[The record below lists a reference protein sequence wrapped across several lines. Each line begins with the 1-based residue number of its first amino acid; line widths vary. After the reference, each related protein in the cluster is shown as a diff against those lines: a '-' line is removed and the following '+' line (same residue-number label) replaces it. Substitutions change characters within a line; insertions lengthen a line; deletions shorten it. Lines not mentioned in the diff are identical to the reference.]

1 MRLRSDPRLLKNGG
15 SSLAALGPRKFQSRQ
30 NSEPASSPGRSLER
44 SSVAQR
50 AEAAGA
56 FRGRPPPP
64 STRRPQAATSPGGRG
79 TQPGLGGRAAAG
91 REPRLAGGTAEEGRG
106 RRDWRETEP
115 KGAGPLYQ
123 RSPCSGAGSRAAG
136 VCRRLGII
144 EVDYFGLQFTGSKGE
159 SLWLNLR
166 NRISQQMDGLAPYR
180 LKLRVK
186 FFVEPHLI
194 LQEQTRHIF
203 FLHIKEA
210 LLAGHLLC
218 SPEQA
223 VELSALLAQTKF
235 GDYNQNTAK
244 YSYEELCAKEL
255 TCAALNSIVAKH
267 KELEGTSQ
275 ASAEYQVLQIVSAM
289 ENYGIEWHSV
299 RDSEGQ
305 KLLIG
310 VGPEGI
316 SICKDDFSPINR
328 IAYPVVQMATQS
340 GKNVYLTVTK
350 ESGNSIVLLFKMI
363 STRAASG
370 LYRAITETHAFYRC
384 DTVTSAVMMQ
394 YSRDL
399 KGHLASLFL
408 NENINLGKKYVFDI
422 KRTSKEVYDHA
433 RRALYNAGVVDLV
446 SRSDQSPP
454 NSPLKSS
461 ESSMN
466 CSSCEGLSCQQT
478 RALQEKLR
486 KLKEAMLCMVCC
498 EKEINS
504 TFCPCGHTV
513 CCESCAA
520 QLQSCPVCR
529 SHVEHVQHVYLPTH
543 TSLLNLTVI

>member
-1 MRLRSDPRLLKNGG
+1 MGCRAGG
-15 SSLAALGPRKFQSRQ
+15 RTAAPSSRCPEPTWS
-30 NSEPASSPGRSLER
+30 NCSEATAPAHTGE
-44 SSVAQR
+44 
-50 AEAAGA
+50 EAAV
-56 FRGRPPPP
+56 
-64 STRRPQAATSPGGRG
+64 AAV
-79 TQPGLGGRAAAG
+79 AAAPAMLCYVTRPDAVLMEVEVEAKANG
-91 REPRLAGGTAEEGRG
+91 EDCLN
-106 RRDWRETEP
+106 
-115 KGAGPLYQ
+115 Q
-123 RSPCSGAGSRAAG
+123 

-203 FLHIKEA
+203 FLHIKES
-210 LLAGHLLC
+210 LLAGHLQC

-235 GDYNQNTAK
+235 GDYNQNTAQ
-244 YSYEELCAKEL
+244 YSYEDLCEKEL
-255 TCAALNSIVAKH
+255 SSSTLNSIVGKH
-267 KELEGTSQ
+267 KELEGISQ

-289 ENYGIEWHSV
+289 ENYGIEWHTV

-316 SICKDDFSPINR
+316 SICKEDFSPINR

-446 SRSDQSPP
+446 SRNDQSPP
-454 NSPLKSS
+454 SSPLKSS
-461 ESSMN
+461 DSSMS

-478 RALQEKLR
+478 RVLQEKLR

-498 EKEINS
+498 EEEINS

-529 SHVEHVQHVYLPTH
+529 SRVEHVQHVYLPTH

>member
-1 MRLRSDPRLLKNGG
+1 MLCYVTRPDAVLMEVEVEAKANGEDC
-15 SSLAALGPRKFQSRQ
+15 LNQ
-30 NSEPASSPGRSLER
+30 
-44 SSVAQR
+44 
-50 AEAAGA
+50 
-56 FRGRPPPP
+56 
-64 STRRPQAATSPGGRG
+64 
-79 TQPGLGGRAAAG
+79 
-91 REPRLAGGTAEEGRG
+91 
-106 RRDWRETEP
+106 
-115 KGAGPLYQ
+115 
-123 RSPCSGAGSRAAG
+123 
-136 VCRRLGII
+136 VCRKLGII

-159 SLWLNLR
+159 NLWLNLR
-166 NRISQQMDGLAPYR
+166 NRISQQLDGLAPYR

-194 LQEQTRHIF
+194 LQEQTRHMF
-203 FLHIKEA
+203 FLHIKED
-210 LLAGHLLC
+210 LLAGNLQC
-218 SPEQA
+218 SSEHA
-223 VELSALLAQTKF
+223 DELSALLAQSKF
-235 GDYNQNTAK
+235 GDYIQNTAK

-255 TCAALNSIVAKH
+255 SSAALDSITTKH

-275 ASAEYQVLQIVSAM
+275 ASAEYQVLQIVSAV
-289 ENYGIEWHSV
+289 ENYGVEWHSV

-310 VGPEGI
+310 VGPKGI

-433 RRALYNAGVVDLV
+433 RRMLYNAEVVDLV
-446 SRSDQSPP
+446 PWRGPSPLS
-454 NSPLKSS
+454 SPLKSS
-461 ESSMN
+461 ENGRN
-466 CSSCEGLSCQQT
+466 CGSCEGLSCQQT
-478 RALQEKLR
+478 KALQDKLQN
-486 KLKEAMLCMVCC
+486 LKEAMLCMVCC
-498 EKEINS
+498 EEEINS
-504 TFCPCGHTV
+504 TLCPCGHTV
-513 CCESCAA
+513 CCKKCAG
-520 QLQSCPVCR
+520 QLQACPVCR

>member
-1 MRLRSDPRLLKNGG
+1 MLCYVTRPDAVLMEVEVEAKANGEDC
-15 SSLAALGPRKFQSRQ
+15 LNQ
-30 NSEPASSPGRSLER
+30 
-44 SSVAQR
+44 
-50 AEAAGA
+50 
-56 FRGRPPPP
+56 
-64 STRRPQAATSPGGRG
+64 
-79 TQPGLGGRAAAG
+79 
-91 REPRLAGGTAEEGRG
+91 
-106 RRDWRETEP
+106 
-115 KGAGPLYQ
+115 
-123 RSPCSGAGSRAAG
+123 

-203 FLHIKEA
+203 FLHIKES
-210 LLAGHLLC
+210 LLAGHLQC

-244 YSYEELCAKEL
+244 YNYEELCAKEL
-255 TCAALNSIVAKH
+255 SSAALNSIVAKH

-275 ASAEYQVLQIVSAM
+275 ASAEYQVLQLVSAM
-289 ENYGIEWHSV
+289 ENYGIEWHAV

-316 SICKDDFSPINR
+316 SICKEDFSPIN
-328 IAYPVVQMATQS
+328 
-340 GKNVYLTVTK
+340 
-350 ESGNSIVLLFKMI
+350 
-363 STRAASG
+363 
-370 LYRAITETHAFYRC
+370 RC

-433 RRALYNAGVVDLV
+433 RRALYNAGVLDLV
-446 SRSDQSPP
+446 SRNGQSPP
-454 NSPLKSS
+454 GSPLKSS
-461 ESSMN
+461 GSGMN
-466 CSSCEGLSCQQT
+466 CRSCEGLSCQQT

-498 EKEINS
+498 EEEINS

-529 SHVEHVQHVYLPTH
+529 SRVEHVQHVYLPTH

>member
-1 MRLRSDPRLLKNGG
+1 MLCYVTRPDAVVMEVEVEAKANGEDC
-15 SSLAALGPRKFQSRQ
+15 LNQ
-30 NSEPASSPGRSLER
+30 
-44 SSVAQR
+44 
-50 AEAAGA
+50 
-56 FRGRPPPP
+56 
-64 STRRPQAATSPGGRG
+64 
-79 TQPGLGGRAAAG
+79 
-91 REPRLAGGTAEEGRG
+91 
-106 RRDWRETEP
+106 
-115 KGAGPLYQ
+115 
-123 RSPCSGAGSRAAG
+123 

-159 SLWLNLR
+159 NLWLNLR

-194 LQEQTRHIF
+194 LQEQT
-203 FLHIKEA
+203 
-210 LLAGHLLC
+210 
-218 SPEQA
+218 
-223 VELSALLAQTKF
+223 
-235 GDYNQNTAK
+235 
-244 YSYEELCAKEL
+244 
-255 TCAALNSIVAKH
+255 SITVKH
-267 KELEGTSQ
+267 KELEGLSQ
-275 ASAEYQVLQIVSAM
+275 ASAEYQVLQIVSTL
-289 ENYGIEWHSV
+289 ENYGVEWHSV

-350 ESGNSIVLLFKMI
+350 ESGNSVVLLFKMI

-433 RRALYNAGVVDLV
+433 RRALYNAGIVDLV
-446 SRSDQSPP
+446 SRSDQTPP

-466 CSSCEGLSCQQT
+466 CDNCEGLSCQQT
-478 RALQEKLR
+478 KALQEKLR
-486 KLKEAMLCMVCC
+486 KLKESMLCMVCC
-498 EKEINS
+498 EEEINS

-513 CCESCAA
+513 CCKTCAA

-529 SHVEHVQHVYLPTH
+529 SRVEHVQHVYLPTH

>member
-1 MRLRSDPRLLKNGG
+1 MGCRAGG
-15 SSLAALGPRKFQSRQ
+15 RTAAPSSRCPEPTWS
-30 NSEPASSPGRSLER
+30 NCSEATAPAHTGE
-44 SSVAQR
+44 
-50 AEAAGA
+50 EAAV
-56 FRGRPPPP
+56 
-64 STRRPQAATSPGGRG
+64 AAV
-79 TQPGLGGRAAAG
+79 AAAPAMLCYVTRPDAVLMEVEVEAKANG
-91 REPRLAGGTAEEGRG
+91 EDCLN
-106 RRDWRETEP
+106 
-115 KGAGPLYQ
+115 Q
-123 RSPCSGAGSRAAG
+123 

-203 FLHIKEA
+203 FLHIKES
-210 LLAGHLLC
+210 LLAGHLQC

-235 GDYNQNTAK
+235 GDYNQNTAQ
-244 YSYEELCAKEL
+244 YSYEDLCEKEL
-255 TCAALNSIVAKH
+255 SSSTLNSIVGKH
-267 KELEGTSQ
+267 KELEGISQ

-289 ENYGIEWHSV
+289 ENYGIEWHAV

-316 SICKDDFSPINR
+316 SICKEDFSPINR

-446 SRSDQSPP
+446 SRNDQSPP
-454 NSPLKSS
+454 SSPLKSS
-461 ESSMN
+461 DSSMS

-478 RALQEKLR
+478 RVLQEKLR

-498 EKEINS
+498 EEEINS

-529 SHVEHVQHVYLPTH
+529 SRVEHVQHVYLPTH

>member
-1 MRLRSDPRLLKNGG
+1 
-15 SSLAALGPRKFQSRQ
+15 
-30 NSEPASSPGRSLER
+30 
-44 SSVAQR
+44 
-50 AEAAGA
+50 
-56 FRGRPPPP
+56 
-64 STRRPQAATSPGGRG
+64 
-79 TQPGLGGRAAAG
+79 
-91 REPRLAGGTAEEGRG
+91 
-106 RRDWRETEP
+106 
-115 KGAGPLYQ
+115 
-123 RSPCSGAGSRAAG
+123 
-136 VCRRLGII
+136 
-144 EVDYFGLQFTGSKGE
+144 
-159 SLWLNLR
+159 
-166 NRISQQMDGLAPYR
+166 MDGLAPYR

-203 FLHIKEA
+203 FLHIKES
-210 LLAGHLLC
+210 LLAGHLQC

-244 YSYEELCAKEL
+244 YNYEELCAKEL
-255 TCAALNSIVAKH
+255 SSATLNSIVAKH

-275 ASAEYQVLQIVSAM
+275 ASAEYQVLQLVSAM
-289 ENYGIEWHSV
+289 ENYGIEWHAV

-370 LYRAITETHAFYRC
+370 LYRAITETHAFYRHFHTAYSPKITLGKGASDLCHQLCSFQAGC

-433 RRALYNAGVVDLV
+433 RRALYNAGVLDLV
-446 SRSDQSPP
+446 SRSGQSPP
-454 NSPLKSS
+454 GSPLKSS
-461 ESSMN
+461 GSSMN
-466 CSSCEGLSCQQT
+466 CRSCEGLSCQQT

-498 EKEINS
+498 EEEINS

-513 CCESCAA
+513 CCKSCAA

-529 SHVEHVQHVYLPTH
+529 SRVEHVQHVYLPTH

>member
-1 MRLRSDPRLLKNGG
+1 MLCYVTRPDAVLMEVEVEAKANGEDC
-15 SSLAALGPRKFQSRQ
+15 LNQ
-30 NSEPASSPGRSLER
+30 
-44 SSVAQR
+44 
-50 AEAAGA
+50 
-56 FRGRPPPP
+56 
-64 STRRPQAATSPGGRG
+64 
-79 TQPGLGGRAAAG
+79 
-91 REPRLAGGTAEEGRG
+91 
-106 RRDWRETEP
+106 
-115 KGAGPLYQ
+115 
-123 RSPCSGAGSRAAG
+123 

-194 LQEQTRHIF
+194 LQEQT
-203 FLHIKEA
+203 
-210 LLAGHLLC
+210 
-218 SPEQA
+218 
-223 VELSALLAQTKF
+223 
-235 GDYNQNTAK
+235 
-244 YSYEELCAKEL
+244 
-255 TCAALNSIVAKH
+255 SIVAKH

-305 KLLIG
+305 RLLIG

-340 GKNVYLTVTK
+340 GKNVYLTITK

-422 KRTSKEVYDHA
+422 KRTAKEVYDHA

-446 SRSDQSPP
+446 SRSDHSPP

-461 ESSMN
+461 EGGMN
-466 CSSCEGLSCQQT
+466 CRSCEGLSCQQT
-478 RALQEKLR
+478 RVLQEKLR
-486 KLKEAMLCMVCC
+486 KLKEAMLCMLCC
-498 EKEINS
+498 GEEINS
-504 TFCPCGHTV
+504 AFCPCGHTV

-529 SHVEHVQHVYLPTH
+529 SRVEHVQHVYLPTH
-543 TSLLNLTVI
+543 TSLLNLTII

>member
-1 MRLRSDPRLLKNGG
+1 MLCYVTRPDAVLMEVEVEAKANGEDC
-15 SSLAALGPRKFQSRQ
+15 LNQ
-30 NSEPASSPGRSLER
+30 
-44 SSVAQR
+44 
-50 AEAAGA
+50 
-56 FRGRPPPP
+56 
-64 STRRPQAATSPGGRG
+64 
-79 TQPGLGGRAAAG
+79 
-91 REPRLAGGTAEEGRG
+91 
-106 RRDWRETEP
+106 
-115 KGAGPLYQ
+115 
-123 RSPCSGAGSRAAG
+123 

-244 YSYEELCAKEL
+244 YNYEELCAKEL
-255 TCAALNSIVAKH
+255 SSTTLNSIVARH

-275 ASAEYQVLQIVSAM
+275 ASAEYQVLQSVSAM

-316 SICKDDFSPINR
+316 SICKDDFSPIN
-328 IAYPVVQMATQS
+328 
-340 GKNVYLTVTK
+340 
-350 ESGNSIVLLFKMI
+350 
-363 STRAASG
+363 
-370 LYRAITETHAFYRC
+370 RC

-498 EKEINS
+498 EEEINS

-520 QLQSCPVCR
+520 QLQLCPVCR
-529 SHVEHVQHVYLPTH
+529 SPVEHVQHVYLPTH

>member
-1 MRLRSDPRLLKNGG
+1 MEVEVEAKANGEDC
-15 SSLAALGPRKFQSRQ
+15 LNQ
-30 NSEPASSPGRSLER
+30 
-44 SSVAQR
+44 
-50 AEAAGA
+50 
-56 FRGRPPPP
+56 
-64 STRRPQAATSPGGRG
+64 
-79 TQPGLGGRAAAG
+79 
-91 REPRLAGGTAEEGRG
+91 
-106 RRDWRETEP
+106 
-115 KGAGPLYQ
+115 
-123 RSPCSGAGSRAAG
+123 

-159 SLWLNLR
+159 NLWLNLR

-180 LKLRVK
+180 FKLRVK

-194 LQEQTRHIF
+194 LQEQTRHMF
-203 FLHIKEA
+203 FLHIKED
-210 LLAGHLLC
+210 LLAGNLQC
-218 SPEQA
+218 SSEHA
-223 VELSALLAQTKF
+223 IELSALLAQMKF

-244 YSYEELCAKEL
+244 YNYEELCAKEL
-255 TCAALNSIVAKH
+255 TTTILESIIAKH
-267 KELEGTSQ
+267 KDLEGLSQ
-275 ASAEYQVLQIVSAM
+275 ASAEYQILQIVTTL
-289 ENYGIEWHSV
+289 ENYGVEWHSV

-316 SICKDDFSPINR
+316 SICKEDFSPINR

-350 ESGNSIVLLFKMI
+350 ESGNSVVLLFKMI

-408 NENINLGKKYVFDI
+408 NENINLGK
-422 KRTSKEVYDHA
+422 
-433 RRALYNAGVVDLV
+433 N
-446 SRSDQSPP
+446 DQTPP
-454 NSPLKSS
+454 SSPLKSS

-466 CSSCEGLSCQQT
+466 CDNCEGLSCQQT
-478 RALQEKLR
+478 KALQEKLR
-486 KLKEAMLCMVCC
+486 KLKESMLCMVCC
-498 EKEINS
+498 EEEINS

-513 CCESCAA
+513 CCKACAA

-529 SHVEHVQHVYLPTH
+529 SRVEHVQHVYLPTH

>member
-1 MRLRSDPRLLKNGG
+1 MLCYVTRPDAVLMEVEVEVKANGEDC
-15 SSLAALGPRKFQSRQ
+15 LNQ
-30 NSEPASSPGRSLER
+30 
-44 SSVAQR
+44 
-50 AEAAGA
+50 
-56 FRGRPPPP
+56 
-64 STRRPQAATSPGGRG
+64 
-79 TQPGLGGRAAAG
+79 
-91 REPRLAGGTAEEGRG
+91 
-106 RRDWRETEP
+106 
-115 KGAGPLYQ
+115 
-123 RSPCSGAGSRAAG
+123 

-210 LLAGHLLC
+210 LLAGHLQC

-255 TCAALNSIVAKH
+255 S
-267 KELEGTSQ
+267 
-275 ASAEYQVLQIVSAM
+275 SATL
-289 ENYGIEWHSV
+289 
-299 RDSEGQ
+299 
-305 KLLIG
+305 
-310 VGPEGI
+310 
-316 SICKDDFSPINR
+316 NR

-350 ESGNSIVLLFKMI
+350 ESGNSVVLLFKMI

-433 RRALYNAGVVDLV
+433 RRALYNAGVMDLV
-446 SRSDQSPP
+446 SRSNPSPP

-461 ESSMN
+461 ESMN

-478 RALQEKLR
+478 RVLQEKLR
-486 KLKEAMLCMVCC
+486 KLKEAMLCMLCC
-498 EKEINS
+498 EGEINS
-504 TFCPCGHTV
+504 AFCPCGHTV
-513 CCESCAA
+513 CCESCAV

-529 SHVEHVQHVYLPTH
+529 SRVEHVQHVYLPTH

>member
-1 MRLRSDPRLLKNGG
+1 MLCYVTRPDAVLMEVEVEAKANGEDC
-15 SSLAALGPRKFQSRQ
+15 LNQ
-30 NSEPASSPGRSLER
+30 
-44 SSVAQR
+44 
-50 AEAAGA
+50 
-56 FRGRPPPP
+56 
-64 STRRPQAATSPGGRG
+64 
-79 TQPGLGGRAAAG
+79 
-91 REPRLAGGTAEEGRG
+91 
-106 RRDWRETEP
+106 
-115 KGAGPLYQ
+115 
-123 RSPCSGAGSRAAG
+123 

-244 YSYEELCAKEL
+244 YNYEELCAKEL
-255 TCAALNSIVAKH
+255 SSATLNSIVAKH

-328 IAYPVVQMATQS
+328 
-340 GKNVYLTVTK
+340 
-350 ESGNSIVLLFKMI
+350 
-363 STRAASG
+363 
-370 LYRAITETHAFYRC
+370 C

-446 SRSDQSPP
+446 SRSNQSPSH
-454 NSPLKSS
+454 SPLKSS

-498 EKEINS
+498 EEEINS

-513 CCESCAA
+513 CCESCAT

>member
-1 MRLRSDPRLLKNGG
+1 MLCYVTRPDAVLMEVEVEAKANGEDC
-15 SSLAALGPRKFQSRQ
+15 LNQ
-30 NSEPASSPGRSLER
+30 
-44 SSVAQR
+44 
-50 AEAAGA
+50 
-56 FRGRPPPP
+56 
-64 STRRPQAATSPGGRG
+64 
-79 TQPGLGGRAAAG
+79 
-91 REPRLAGGTAEEGRG
+91 
-106 RRDWRETEP
+106 
-115 KGAGPLYQ
+115 
-123 RSPCSGAGSRAAG
+123 

-244 YSYEELCAKEL
+244 YNYEELCAKEL
-255 TCAALNSIVAKH
+255 S
-267 KELEGTSQ
+267 
-275 ASAEYQVLQIVSAM
+275 SATL
-289 ENYGIEWHSV
+289 
-299 RDSEGQ
+299 
-305 KLLIG
+305 
-310 VGPEGI
+310 
-316 SICKDDFSPINR
+316 NR

-446 SRSDQSPP
+446 SRSNQSPSH
-454 NSPLKSS
+454 SPLKSS

-498 EKEINS
+498 EEEINS

-513 CCESCAA
+513 CCESCAT
-520 QLQSCPVCR
+520 QLQVGESAAHFCLQP
-529 SHVEHVQHVYLPTH
+529 QL
-543 TSLLNLTVI
+543 SLLLMGSRSQVLACSCTDGKCPSSLGNGLCTW

>member
-1 MRLRSDPRLLKNGG
+1 MLCYVTRPDAVLMEVEVEAKANGEDC
-15 SSLAALGPRKFQSRQ
+15 LNQ
-30 NSEPASSPGRSLER
+30 
-44 SSVAQR
+44 
-50 AEAAGA
+50 
-56 FRGRPPPP
+56 
-64 STRRPQAATSPGGRG
+64 
-79 TQPGLGGRAAAG
+79 
-91 REPRLAGGTAEEGRG
+91 
-106 RRDWRETEP
+106 
-115 KGAGPLYQ
+115 
-123 RSPCSGAGSRAAG
+123 

-244 YSYEELCAKEL
+244 YNYEELCAKEL
-255 TCAALNSIVAKH
+255 SSATLNSIVAKH

-328 IAYPVVQMATQS
+328 
-340 GKNVYLTVTK
+340 
-350 ESGNSIVLLFKMI
+350 
-363 STRAASG
+363 
-370 LYRAITETHAFYRC
+370 C

-446 SRSDQSPP
+446 SRSNQSPSH
-454 NSPLKSS
+454 SPLKSS

-498 EKEINS
+498 EEEINS

-529 SHVEHVQHVYLPTH
+529 SCVEHVQHVYLPTH

>member
-1 MRLRSDPRLLKNGG
+1 M
-15 SSLAALGPRKFQSRQ
+15 
-30 NSEPASSPGRSLER
+30 
-44 SSVAQR
+44 
-50 AEAAGA
+50 
-56 FRGRPPPP
+56 
-64 STRRPQAATSPGGRG
+64 
-79 TQPGLGGRAAAG
+79 
-91 REPRLAGGTAEEGRG
+91 
-106 RRDWRETEP
+106 
-115 KGAGPLYQ
+115 
-123 RSPCSGAGSRAAG
+123 
-136 VCRRLGII
+136 
-144 EVDYFGLQFTGSKGE
+144 
-159 SLWLNLR
+159 
-166 NRISQQMDGLAPYR
+166 
-180 LKLRVK
+180 
-186 FFVEPHLI
+186 
-194 LQEQTRHIF
+194 
-203 FLHIKEA
+203 
-210 LLAGHLLC
+210 
-218 SPEQA
+218 
-223 VELSALLAQTKF
+223 KF

-255 TCAALNSIVAKH
+255 TTATLESITAKH
-267 KELEGTSQ
+267 KELEGLSQ
-275 ASAEYQVLQIVSAM
+275 ASAEYQVLQIVSTL
-289 ENYGIEWHSV
+289 ENYGVEWHSV

-340 GKNVYLTVTK
+340 GKNVYLTVTN
-350 ESGNSIVLLFKMI
+350 ESGNSVVLLFKMI

-433 RRALYNAGVVDLV
+433 RRTLYNAGIVDLV
-446 SRSDQSPP
+446 SRSDQTPP

-461 ESSMN
+461 ESNMN
-466 CSSCEGLSCQQT
+466 CDSCEGLSCQQT
-478 RALQEKLR
+478 KALQEKLR
-486 KLKEAMLCMVCC
+486 KLKESMLCMVCC
-498 EKEINS
+498 EEEINS

-513 CCESCAA
+513 CCETCAA

-529 SHVEHVQHVYLPTH
+529 SRVEHVQHVYLPTH

>member
-1 MRLRSDPRLLKNGG
+1 MLCYVTRPDAVLMEVEVEAKANGEDC
-15 SSLAALGPRKFQSRQ
+15 LNQ
-30 NSEPASSPGRSLER
+30 
-44 SSVAQR
+44 
-50 AEAAGA
+50 
-56 FRGRPPPP
+56 
-64 STRRPQAATSPGGRG
+64 
-79 TQPGLGGRAAAG
+79 
-91 REPRLAGGTAEEGRG
+91 
-106 RRDWRETEP
+106 
-115 KGAGPLYQ
+115 
-123 RSPCSGAGSRAAG
+123 

-244 YSYEELCAKEL
+244 YNYEELCAKEL
-255 TCAALNSIVAKH
+255 S
-267 KELEGTSQ
+267 
-275 ASAEYQVLQIVSAM
+275 SATL
-289 ENYGIEWHSV
+289 
-299 RDSEGQ
+299 
-305 KLLIG
+305 
-310 VGPEGI
+310 
-316 SICKDDFSPINR
+316 NR

-446 SRSDQSPP
+446 SRSNQSPSH
-454 NSPLKSS
+454 SPLKSS

-498 EKEINS
+498 EEEINS

-513 CCESCAA
+513 CCESCAT

>member
-1 MRLRSDPRLLKNGG
+1 MLCYVTRPDAVLMEVEVEAKANGEDC
-15 SSLAALGPRKFQSRQ
+15 LNQ
-30 NSEPASSPGRSLER
+30 
-44 SSVAQR
+44 
-50 AEAAGA
+50 
-56 FRGRPPPP
+56 
-64 STRRPQAATSPGGRG
+64 
-79 TQPGLGGRAAAG
+79 
-91 REPRLAGGTAEEGRG
+91 
-106 RRDWRETEP
+106 
-115 KGAGPLYQ
+115 
-123 RSPCSGAGSRAAG
+123 

-203 FLHIKEA
+203 FLHIKES
-210 LLAGHLLC
+210 LLAGHLQC

-235 GDYNQNTAK
+235 GDYNQNTAQ
-244 YSYEELCAKEL
+244 YSYEDLCDKEL
-255 TCAALNSIVAKH
+255 SSSTLNSIVGKH
-267 KELEGTSQ
+267 KELEGISQ

-289 ENYGIEWHSV
+289 ENYGIEWHAV

-316 SICKDDFSPINR
+316 SICKEDFSPINR

-446 SRSDQSPP
+446 SRNDQSPP
-454 NSPLKSS
+454 SSPLKSS
-461 ESSMN
+461 DSSMS

-478 RALQEKLR
+478 RVLQEKLR

-498 EKEINS
+498 EEEINS

-529 SHVEHVQHVYLPTH
+529 SRVEHVQHVYLPTH

>member
-1 MRLRSDPRLLKNGG
+1 M
-15 SSLAALGPRKFQSRQ
+15 F
-30 NSEPASSPGRSLER
+30 E
-44 SSVAQR
+44 
-50 AEAAGA
+50 
-56 FRGRPPPP
+56 
-64 STRRPQAATSPGGRG
+64 
-79 TQPGLGGRAAAG
+79 
-91 REPRLAGGTAEEGRG
+91 
-106 RRDWRETEP
+106 
-115 KGAGPLYQ
+115 
-123 RSPCSGAGSRAAG
+123 
-136 VCRRLGII
+136 
-144 EVDYFGLQFTGSKGE
+144 
-159 SLWLNLR
+159 
-166 NRISQQMDGLAPYR
+166 
-180 LKLRVK
+180 
-186 FFVEPHLI
+186 
-194 LQEQTRHIF
+194 RHIF

-244 YSYEELCAKEL
+244 YNYKELCAKEL
-255 TCAALNSIVAKH
+255 SCATLNSIVAKH

-275 ASAEYQVLQIVSAM
+275 PSAEYQVLQIVSAM

-370 LYRAITETHAFYRC
+370 LYRAITETHAFYRQVSRALGHLSTAALRC

-433 RRALYNAGVVDLV
+433 RRALYNAGVVDLI
-446 SRSDQSPP
+446 SRSNQSPS

-466 CSSCEGLSCQQT
+466 CSSCKGLSCQQT

-498 EKEINS
+498 EEEINS

-513 CCESCAA
+513 CCESCAT
-520 QLQSCPVCR
+520 QLQVQESAAHFTFACSLTCP
-529 SHVEHVQHVYLPTH
+529 S
-543 TSLLNLTVI
+543 S

>member
-1 MRLRSDPRLLKNGG
+1 MLCYVTRPDAVLMEVEVEAKANGEDC
-15 SSLAALGPRKFQSRQ
+15 LNQ
-30 NSEPASSPGRSLER
+30 
-44 SSVAQR
+44 
-50 AEAAGA
+50 
-56 FRGRPPPP
+56 
-64 STRRPQAATSPGGRG
+64 
-79 TQPGLGGRAAAG
+79 
-91 REPRLAGGTAEEGRG
+91 
-106 RRDWRETEP
+106 
-115 KGAGPLYQ
+115 
-123 RSPCSGAGSRAAG
+123 

-244 YSYEELCAKEL
+244 YNYEELCAKEL
-255 TCAALNSIVAKH
+255 SSTTLNSIVARH

-275 ASAEYQVLQIVSAM
+275 ASAEYQVLQSVSAM

-316 SICKDDFSPINR
+316 SICKDDFSPIN
-328 IAYPVVQMATQS
+328 
-340 GKNVYLTVTK
+340 
-350 ESGNSIVLLFKMI
+350 
-363 STRAASG
+363 
-370 LYRAITETHAFYRC
+370 RC

-498 EKEINS
+498 EEEINS

-520 QLQSCPVCR
+520 QLQVGRPRPALPAGSPVLR
-529 SHVEHVQHVYLPTH
+529 LAVNEYLVGARYCWRTH
-543 TSLLNLTVI
+543 RWGMPLVTQGRALYLVT